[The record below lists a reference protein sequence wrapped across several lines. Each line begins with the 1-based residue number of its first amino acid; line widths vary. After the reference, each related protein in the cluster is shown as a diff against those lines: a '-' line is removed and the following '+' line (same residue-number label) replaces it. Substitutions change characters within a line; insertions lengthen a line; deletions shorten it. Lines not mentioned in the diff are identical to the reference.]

1 MILFLKD
8 ENLVVSKKRL
18 ILVELN
24 EFNEELLQK
33 ASNDLNLRNIRKF
46 LHMQKSETISLDKNE
61 HFGLDPWVQWVS
73 IHTGCPH
80 EIHKIDHLAD
90 VKNLKYPQI
99 WEILG
104 EKGFSSGIWGAM
116 NSSKNNAKGCCFFL
130 PDPWT
135 YYENASPDKINDF
148 LALPR
153 YFSKNYLSLS
163 IFKVIQKFFKMLK
176 FLTFEINLLYLYK
189 EISYSFICLLRVG
202 LNDNLLFSLF
212 DLISAKVFVKY
223 KRKFDPNLSIIF
235 FNCLAHAQHKEWS
248 RNRISGD
255 MKITIKTVDR
265 ILGIIL
271 DELEEKDSLV
281 VLNGLG
287 QKNVDGANYFIYRQ
301 NNPKVFLKNLEINF
315 VHLEQCMTNESHVTF
330 ASNSDLQNAITL
342 LKKASINEEK
352 LFVVERD
359 KENAKKIFF
368 QLNYYKSLDKDAK
381 FFIDKREYKFF
392 KYFSLLAR
400 RTGAHTPYGAAFSKN
415 FELKSSL
422 YNHEISESILNYFS

>member
-1 MILFLKD
+1 M
-8 ENLVVSKKRL
+8 SKKRL

-24 EFNEELLQK
+24 EFNEELLRK
-33 ASNDLNLRNIRKF
+33 ASNDLNLRNIKKF

-73 IHTGCPH
+73 IHTGCPR
-80 EIHKIDHLAD
+80 EIHQIDHLAD

-99 WEILG
+99 WETLG

-116 NSSKNNAKGCCFFL
+116 NASRNNAKGCCFFL

-135 YYENASPDKINDF
+135 YYENAIPKKINDF

-163 IFKVIQKFFKMLK
+163 FLRVVPKFLKMLR
-176 FLTFEINLLYLYK
+176 FLIFEINLLYLSK
-189 EISYSFICLLRVG
+189 EIFYSFICLLRVG

-223 KRKFDPNLSIIF
+223 KRKFDPDFTIIF

-248 RNRISGD
+248 KNNISDD
-255 MKITIKTVDR
+255 MKITLKTVDR
-265 ILGIIL
+265 ILGIIF
-271 DELEEKDSLV
+271 DEVKEKDSLI

-301 NNPKVFLKNLEINF
+301 NNPKVFLKNLEIKFSN
-315 VHLEQCMTNESHVTF
+315 LEQCMTNESHVTF
-330 ASNSDLQNAITL
+330 ENDSDLQNAIYL
-342 LKKASINEEK
+342 LKKASINGKK
-352 LFVVERD
+352 LFFVERD
-359 KENAKKIFF
+359 KEKTKKIFF
-368 QLNYYKSLDKDAK
+368 QLDYYDSIDKDAK
-381 FFIDKREYKFF
+381 FLIDNREYKFF

-400 RTGAHTPYGAAFSKN
+400 RTGAHTPYGAAFYKN
-415 FELKSSL
+415 FKLKSSL
-422 YNHEISESILNYFS
+422 YNHEISKSILNYFT

>member
-1 MILFLKD
+1 M
-8 ENLVVSKKRL
+8 SKKRL

-24 EFNEELLQK
+24 EFNEELLKKVSQ
-33 ASNDLNLRNIRKF
+33 DLNLKNISKF
-46 LHMQKSETISLDKNE
+46 LHMQKSETISLDENE

-73 IHTGCPH
+73 IHTGYPH
-80 EIHKIDHLAD
+80 EVHRIDHLAD

-99 WEILG
+99 WETLG

-135 YYENASPDKINDF
+135 YYENASPEKINDF

-153 YFSKNYLSLS
+153 YFSKNYLSIS
-163 IFKVIQKFFKMLK
+163 IFKIIPKFLKMLR
-176 FLTFEINLLYLYK
+176 FLIFEINLLYLYK
-189 EISYSFICLLRVG
+189 EIYYSLICFLRVG

-223 KRKFDPNLSIIF
+223 KKKFDPNFTIIF
-235 FNCLAHAQHKEWS
+235 LNCLAHAQHKEWS
-248 RNRISGD
+248 KDNNISGD

-265 ILGIIL
+265 ILGIIFN
-271 DELEEKDSLV
+271 ELEEKDSLV

-287 QKNVDGANYFIYRQ
+287 QKNVDGANYYIYRQ
-301 NNPKVFLKNLEINF
+301 NNPKVFLKNLDIKF

-330 ASNSDLQNAITL
+330 ESDSDLQNAISL
-342 LKKASINEEK
+342 LKKALINGKK

-359 KENAKKIFF
+359 KENPKKIFF
-368 QLNYYKSLDKDAK
+368 QLNYYKSIDKDAK
-381 FFIDKREYKFF
+381 FLIDKKEYKFF

-400 RTGAHTPYGAAFSKN
+400 RTGAHTPYGSAFSKN
-415 FELKSSL
+415 FQLKSSL
-422 YNHEISESILNYFS
+422 YNHEISNAILNYFS